1 MPDSERSR
9 LFVAETEAIARA
21 YGGKQAHER
30 ATAFGQTELA
40 YDDWLTVRTPTFKV
54 WFGDWEA
61 VRGVGQLRAVESL
74 NLDDVQPLLDK
85 KAVEEAFRH
94 FGLVENKTDGSK
106 VTFPI
111 NTAGKIARHKG
122 FDTKR
127 IAQALDRL
135 FARAVLMVSEL
146 EEPRE
151 RHKVHI
157 QSIEAYHH
165 YVSPFDLEG
174 RSYYLRFT
182 VHQMQAGRKHP
193 KGTRGSSFVH
203 SSFVSE
209 VSAYEKSANSPLS
222 VGVWDNPVLAGD
234 VALDA
239 KLAQWLAAGKSES
252 LATAPPNPR
261 TGEPTAQAIRD
272 YERRALRGRS
282 LRSYGLG

>member
-9 LFVAETEAIARA
+9 LLAAETGAVARV
-21 YGGKQAHER
+21 YGGKQAYER
-30 ATAFGQTELA
+30 ATALGQTELA
-40 YDDWLTVRTPTFKV
+40 YADWLTVRTPAFRA
-54 WFGDWEA
+54 WFGDWA
-61 VRGVGQLRAVESL
+61 AARGVRQLRVVESL
-74 NLDDVQPLLDK
+74 NLDDVQPPSDK
-85 KAVEEAFRH
+85 KTVEKAFLH
-94 FGLVENKTDGSK
+94 FGLVENKADGSK

-135 FARAVLMVSEL
+135 FARAVPMLSEL

-165 YVSPFDLEG
+165 YVSPFDLES

-209 VSAYEKSANSPLS
+209 VSAYKKSANSPLS

-234 VALDA
+234 VALDM

-252 LATAPPNPR
+252 LRTAPNPR
-261 TGEPTAQAIRD
+261 TGEPAVQAIRD
-272 YERRALRGRS
+272 YERRVL
-282 LRSYGLG
+282 